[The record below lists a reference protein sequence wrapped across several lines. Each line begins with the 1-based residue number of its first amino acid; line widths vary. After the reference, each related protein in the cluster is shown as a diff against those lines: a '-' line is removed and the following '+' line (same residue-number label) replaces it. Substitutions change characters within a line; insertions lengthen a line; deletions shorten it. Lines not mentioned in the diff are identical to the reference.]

1 MSKAAM
7 AGQID
12 AAALFRN
19 EKNALETKWER
30 VIQEAKRADR
40 GIDDT
45 TFILQHFGDEYG
57 RGVRDITDARDEVY
71 IRGDRSW

>member
-1 MSKAAM
+1 L

-19 EKNALETKWER
+19 EKNTLETRWER

-45 TFILQHFGDEYG
+45 SFILKNYSGAYP
-57 RGVRDITDARDEVY
+57 RGAGDITDARDEIY
-71 IRGDRSW
+71 YRGDRNW